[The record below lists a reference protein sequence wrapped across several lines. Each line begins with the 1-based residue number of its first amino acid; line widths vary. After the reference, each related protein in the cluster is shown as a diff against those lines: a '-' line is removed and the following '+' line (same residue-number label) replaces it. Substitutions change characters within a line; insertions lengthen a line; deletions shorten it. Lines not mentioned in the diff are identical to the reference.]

1 MPAFHYS
8 RYAAFFA
15 CVCTAFCA
23 ASFAAAPSD
32 TAVKAPAALADTGAV
47 RGSPVLHTDTT
58 RTAAGPPIAPV
69 KPAKGKA
76 PGDTSKSKGP
86 AVYDTVYY
94 GADGGYIDYD
104 VENKQLKLINNA
116 VVKYQDIT
124 LNADSITYYM
134 EDGLLIAKG
143 KPQLV
148 EKHDTTVGESMIY
161 NIKTKRGRV
170 KYASAHMDDAYFNG
184 NKIVKAENNDL
195 YIEEGNYTTCAFVDT
210 PDYFFYG
217 KTIKVIPNS
226 EVISRPVVFA
236 LGDAPV
242 AWLPYFAFPLERN
255 RKSGL
260 LTPIWGGHPESGG
273 YLDNLGYYFV
283 PNDYIDATAWMRIQE
298 FNNFVFNGATRY
310 AMKYWLS
317 GSLTGQYA
325 NAGTFLSR
333 SQQWSLDY
341 THNQNITPDGNTTLS
356 GRGSMVGTNSFYT
369 TYSEDSTQILNQ
381 NLNANM
387 SLSQRIPSINGS
399 ANITWNRNMN
409 LSTGEVSE
417 DLPSASFSLPSR
429 PLIPFTPKE
438 NATDKDKEEEAW
450 YNKIDYS
457 YSANGLLR
465 NYFAAGDTG
474 QNYQRKALL
483 QSFSLSSPQNFFKYI
498 TVTPSF
504 NAQAS
509 TFDMWMDTSAGTAK
523 NDTQYIPDTIY
534 DTLTRA
540 QWYAKSPQPHVSD
553 TVYTFNSQT
562 QKIDTTLKAVDSVA
576 TIKRPQYKQ
585 HNDWSTDYS
594 WNAGVSVGT
603 NLYGVFP
610 IHIFNFAGLRHTFTP
625 SLSYTY
631 TPKHDLDKQY
641 TPLVSYAP
649 AKDKPSQSVGININ
663 NEFQGKLLDKPAAP
677 GDKPAEKKIQLLT
690 AAVSTAYDFEA
701 PTRKFSDLSV
711 SANTGYEVVRVGYS
725 STFWM
730 YDQNDRL
737 SLPLLHQY
745 SVSISPSNSLSL
757 HGSLW
762 EGDKIAADS
771 LQPKFDLH
779 YLRAGPQ
786 QWQAGISPQY
796 TFSQS
801 RNSPTDPFITTKQ
814 YSLSTSA
821 SINFTR
827 NWSMSWSSTYN
838 FVTNQFVDH
847 DVHFHYEQE
856 CWDMRF
862 DWRPSGYNPGYY
874 FLINIKK
881 IPELK
886 WEQRND

>member
-1 MPAFHYS
+1 MPAFHDFE
-8 RYAAFFA
+8 RALLCAFLT
-15 CVCTAFCA
+15 TAFCA
-23 ASFAAAPSD
+23 VFTAAATLPADTAAAPTSTVSSD
-32 TAVKAPAALADTGAV
+32 TIRQK
-47 RGSPVLHTDTT
+47 
-58 RTAAGPPIAPV
+58 TAIPIAPV
-69 KPAKGKA
+69 KAQHPAAAKDTTKKAGGKG
-76 PGDTSKSKGP
+76 
-86 AVYDTVYY
+86 VLDTVYY

-104 VENKQLKLINNA
+104 VENKRLNLIGNA

-124 LNADSITYYM
+124 LNADSITYLM
-134 EDGLLIAKG
+134 DDGLLVASG

-148 EKHDTTVGESMIY
+148 EKQDTTVGESMVY

-195 YIEEGNYTTCAFVDT
+195 FIEEGNYTTCAFVDT

-217 KTIKVIPNS
+217 KTVKVVPNDQ
-226 EVISRPVVFA
+226 VISRPVVFA

-242 AWLPYFAFPLERN
+242 AWLPYFIFPLERN
-255 RKSGL
+255 RKSGF

-283 PNDYIDATAWMRIQE
+283 PNEYVDFTAWAKIME

-310 AMKYWLS
+310 SRKYWLS

-325 NAGTFLSR
+325 NSGTFLTR

-356 GRGSMVGTNSFYT
+356 GRGTMVGTNNFFT

-387 SLSQRIPSINGS
+387 SLSQRIPAINGS
-399 ANITWNRNMN
+399 ANVTWNRSQN
-409 LSTGEVSE
+409 LTTGEITE
-417 DLPSASFSLPSR
+417 DLPNVNFNLPSR

-438 NATDKDKEEEAW
+438 NVPDNEKNEAAW
-450 YNKIDYS
+450 YNKIFYS
-457 YSANGLLR
+457 YQASGIMR
-465 NYFAAGDTG
+465 NYTGAGDTG
-474 QNYQRKALL
+474 ESYHRKAIA
-483 QSFSLSSPQNFFKYI
+483 QSFSLSSPQTLFKYL
-498 TVTPSF
+498 TVNPNF

-509 TFDMWMDTSAGTAK
+509 TFDMYMDTSANG
-523 NDTQYIPDTIY
+523 DTTYISDTIY

-540 QWYAKSPQPHVSD
+540 QLTKKSPAPLVVETFD
-553 TVYTFNSQT
+553 TLNNIT
-562 QKIDTTLKAVDSVA
+562 QLHDTLFKSVDSVA
-576 TIKRPQYKQ
+576 IIKRPNYKQ
-585 HNDWSTDYS
+585 TNRWKSDYS
-594 WNAGVSVGT
+594 WNAGVSLST
-603 NLYGVFP
+603 NLYGIFP

-631 TPKHDLDKQY
+631 TPKHDLDVQF
-641 TPLVSYAP
+641 TPIEPYAP
-649 AKDKPSQSVGININ
+649 AKAIPSQSVGINLAN
-663 NEFQGKLLDKPAAP
+663 DLQGKLLDKPAAP
-677 GDKPAEKKIQLLT
+677 GEKPAEKKFEILSATL
-690 AAVSTAYDFEA
+690 STAYDFEA
-701 PTRKFSDLSV
+701 PTRKFSDLSI
-711 SANTGYEVVRVGYS
+711 SANTGYEIVRVGYN

-730 YDQNDRL
+730 YDENNRL

-745 SVSISPSNSLSL
+745 SVTISPSSSLGL
-757 HGSLW
+757 HGTLW

-771 LQPKFDLH
+771 LMPKFDLH

-786 QWQAGISPQY
+786 QWQAGISPTY

-801 RNSPTDPFITTKQ
+801 RTSPTDPFVTTKQ

-821 SINFTR
+821 SVNFTR
-827 NWSMSWSSTYN
+827 NWSVSWSSTYN
-838 FVTNQFVDH
+838 FVTNQLVDH
-847 DVHFHYEQE
+847 DVHFHYDQE

-862 DWRPSGYNPGYY
+862 DWRPAGYNPGYY

-881 IPELK
+881 IPEIK
-886 WEQRND
+886 WEQRNN